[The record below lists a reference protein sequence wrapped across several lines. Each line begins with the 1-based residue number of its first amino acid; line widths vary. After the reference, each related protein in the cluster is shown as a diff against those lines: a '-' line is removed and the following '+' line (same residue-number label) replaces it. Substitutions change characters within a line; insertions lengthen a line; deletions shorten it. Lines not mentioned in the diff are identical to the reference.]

1 MITRTLAGL
10 LALALHAAA
19 LAQHAGDV
27 AVTRSGSTLFTN
39 GYDANLQPVPER
51 LFLGTFGDTGVPR
64 FTSNPGFE
72 AATGTFVSG
81 TRLGFHAVDGLRRW
95 DGSAFVTVPGMQ
107 LEAKYLTAKFTVG
120 ETAVNGFDLA
130 VQSNGGIH
138 RHLSFTLR
146 DALGTGPASG
156 AWLLSLQLYATGTPG
171 SSEPFWILF
180 NDGLDPAAFE
190 AIAAQ
195 AKALLLPSD
204 CPGDLDGS
212 GLVDAGDIGS
222 LLVLFGET
230 GGPGD
235 LDGSGL
241 VDAGDIGSLLVLFG
255 ECPSLTPPARGPA
268 TPP

>member
-27 AVTRSGSTLFTN
+27 AVTRGGSALFTN

-138 RHLSFTLR
+138 RHLGFTLR
-146 DALGTGPASG
+146 DAFGSGPSTGAY
-156 AWLLSLQLYATGTPG
+156 LLSLQLYATGSTG
-171 SSEPFWILF
+171 VSDTLWILF
-180 NDGLDPAAFE
+180 NDGIDTAAFD
-190 AIAAQ
+190 AIAQ
-195 AKALLLPSD
+195 AAREVLLPD
-204 CPGDLDGS
+204 PCPGDVDRS
-212 GLVDAGDIGS
+212 GAVDAGDIGAI
-222 LLVLFGET
+222 LLMFGT
-230 GGPGD
+230 ADPAGD
-235 LDGSGL
+235 IDSSSA
-241 VDAGDIGSLLVLFG
+241 VDAGDIGAILLMFG
-255 ECPSLTPPARGPA
+255 PCP
-268 TPP
+268 